1 MDCGCVFGLNLIICL
16 KITTMKKF
24 GLFLLICLALATY
37 NKSFAQM
44 NKDEMQLV
52 QSIWGMEKRAIIT
65 EYMKFTEAEI
75 VKFAPIYDEY
85 AKAYQDLGAARLQI
99 INEYATN
106 ITTMTNEKADELM
119 QKYLKNN
126 AAIDKLQLAYY
137 NKIKKEI
144 SALRAATWMQLEIY
158 MQTMIRA
165 ELQSSL
171 PMIGE
176 LDKRIQN

>member
-1 MDCGCVFGLNLIICL
+1 MKNVKFVLVVSLMVLGLS
-16 KITTMKKF
+16 
-24 GLFLLICLALATY
+24 
-37 NKSFAQM
+37 KSFAQM

-75 VKFAPIYDEY
+75 TKFAPIYEEY
-85 AKAYQDLGAARLQI
+85 AKAYQNLGAARLQI

-106 ITTMTNEKADELM
+106 FTSMTNEQADVLM

-126 AAIDKLQLAYY
+126 AEIDKLQLTYY

-144 SALRAATWMQLEIY
+144 SALRAAAWMQLEIY

-165 ELQSSL
+165 ELQNAL